1 MSAMSESTNRNK
13 TRGRGGWVVLGISL
27 GVLFGIVMLKGRSD
41 SGGELD
47 D

>member
-1 MSAMSESTNRNK
+1 MSGMSKSANRNE

>member
-1 MSAMSESTNRNK
+1 MSGSTNRNGTK
-13 TRGRGGWVVLGISL
+13 GWRGWVVIGLSL
-27 GVLFGIVMLKGRSD
+27 GVLLGVALLKGGAD

>member
-1 MSAMSESTNRNK
+1 MSKSANRNE

-27 GVLFGIVMLKGRSD
+27 GVLFGLVMLKGRSD

>member
-1 MSAMSESTNRNK
+1 MSKSANRIE
-13 TRGRGGWVVLGISL
+13 TRGWGGWAVLGISL
-27 GVLFGIVMLKGRSD
+27 GVLFGVAMLKGRSD

>member
-1 MSAMSESTNRNK
+1 MSDSANRNE
-13 TRGRGGWVVLGISL
+13 TSGRGGWVVLAISL
-27 GVLFGIVMLKGRSD
+27 GVLFGMVLLKGGAD